1 MKSIEEVLAS
11 WKERFR
17 PHEDGS
23 RLPPHHDHCLACGP
37 ENIHGHHLVVHR
49 RGDQVH
55 ATHVFDQRHVGA
67 PGIAHGGAVA
77 TVLDDLFGFL
87 LYLTGAPAVTRQ
99 LDVRYDS
106 PVLLGTPYQ
115 LVASMVRT
123 EGRKLFLEADMRDAS
138 GGSVASASALFLR
151 VDVAHF
157 RQGAVNAQPPA
168 GTEAV
173 APPPSRAEDGQGP
186 GR

>member
-1 MKSIEEVLAS
+1 MTSIEEVLAS
-11 WKERFR
+11 WKDKFR
-17 PHEDGS
+17 PHEDGA

-37 ENIHGHHLVVHR
+37 DNPHGHHLVVHR
-49 RGDQVH
+49 RGDEVH

-106 PVLLGTPYQ
+106 PVLLGTPYE
-115 LVASMVRT
+115 LVARMVRT
-123 EGRKLFLEADMRDAS
+123 EGRKLFVEAEMRDTS
-138 GGSVASASALFLR
+138 GGSVAFASALFLR
-151 VDVAHF
+151 VDEAHF
-157 RQGAVNAQPPA
+157 RQGVSNSQSQTGADEDADTMAPRSIT
-168 GTEAV
+168 TE
-173 APPPSRAEDGQGP
+173 GL
-186 GR
+186 

>member
-1 MKSIEEVLAS
+1 MKSAEEVLTS
-11 WKERFR
+11 WKDKFR
-17 PHEDGS
+17 PHEDGAH
-23 RLPPHHDHCLACGP
+23 LPPHHDHCLACGP
-37 ENIHGHHLVVHR
+37 ENPHGHHLVVHR
-49 RGDQVH
+49 RGEEVH

-106 PVLLGTPYQ
+106 PVLLGATYE
-115 LVASMVRT
+115 LVARMVRA
-123 EGRKLFLEADMRDAS
+123 EDRKLFLEAEMRDPS
-138 GGSVASASALFLR
+138 GGSVAFASALFLR

-157 RQGAVNAQPPA
+157 RQGAINSQPSAGPA
-168 GTEAV
+168 DDADTVTLTQDLGSPWA
-173 APPPSRAEDGQGP
+173 
-186 GR
+186 